1 MTDLQFLPK
10 PSIISNSNFFY
21 IDTTTNAKENR
32 IKVSKEILEL
42 RHDIPLHKKPGTA
55 IKDFDPETY
64 TAFDKAVIETKKIND
79 HHKQKYEIV
88 EGKREIIENVVK
100 ERNKKLRE
108 QHETE
113 KRELEIVLVRIIKD
127 ALKFTK
133 ENNPIISMMPTK
145 ITNTLNQIK
154 EEKKLNSTLN
164 MSTGSINLSFRSNV
178 SAGSVKKYESNAFLK
193 ALGLDLTNLN
203 PSNIK
208 LDINQAYEFIKK
220 WKVKKEDIGKVIR
233 FKVVNEI
240 MNVEER
246 RSVQKIDKMNKR
258 INLYLEKKKE
268 KLKLKKAKRQDSVV
282 STKSVASVKSL
293 HTSNIEKLDKNNLSG
308 SFTNITSSAI
318 KIDDTMRTVSK
329 TKVHFEPKK
338 IESPKNKK
346 FSATSPNRKTLSPK
360 MQKMKSMSK
369 LKNLVGNKH
378 INIQED
384 VSPYQ
389 KPKKIMLNSYN
400 NVDKIVNYLNATQD
414 ANEPLIEHFSNIKYN
429 KKMDD
434 LTKNLMNK
442 NKLGIVENSPSPKIT
457 KKNSRTN
464 FFKKS
469 DKSDK

>member
-10 PSIISNSNFFY
+10 PSIISNSSFFY
-21 IDTTTNAKENR
+21 KDTTTNAKEHR
-32 IKVSKEILEL
+32 IKVSEDKIEL
-42 RHDIPLHKKPGTA
+42 RHNIPLHKKPGTA
-55 IKDFDPETY
+55 IKDLDPETY
-64 TAFDKAVIETKKIND
+64 SAFDKAVMETKKIND
-79 HHKQKYEIV
+79 YHKQKYEIV

-108 QHETE
+108 QLETE
-113 KRELEIVLVRIIKD
+113 KKELEIVLVRIIKD

-164 MSTGSINLSFRSNV
+164 MSTGSINLSFRSNI

-203 PSNIK
+203 PNNIK

-220 WKVKKEDIGKVIR
+220 WKVKKEDISKVIR

-258 INLYLEKKKE
+258 INLYLEKRKE
-268 KLKLKKAKRQDSVV
+268 KLKQKRATRQDSV
-282 STKSVASVKSL
+282 KSVASVKSL
-293 HTSNIEKLDKNNLSG
+293 HTSNIEKVEKNNLSG
-308 SFTNITSSAI
+308 SFTNINSSAL
-318 KIDDTMRTVSK
+318 KIDDTMRTISK
-329 TKVHFEPKK
+329 TKTQFQPKK

-346 FSATSPNRKTLSPK
+346 FAATSPNKKVLSPK
-360 MQKMKSMSK
+360 MQKINSMSK

-378 INIQED
+378 IHLNED
-384 VSPYQ
+384 INPYQ

-457 KKNSRTN
+457 KKSRSN
-464 FFKKS
+464 FFKKT
-469 DKSDK
+469 DKSEK